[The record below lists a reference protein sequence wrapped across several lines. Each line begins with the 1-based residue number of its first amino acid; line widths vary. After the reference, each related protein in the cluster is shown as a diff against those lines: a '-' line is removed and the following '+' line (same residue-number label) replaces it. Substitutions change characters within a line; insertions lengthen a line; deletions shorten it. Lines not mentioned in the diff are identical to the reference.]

1 MRYRRKKRCSDGVSE
16 ASSPETSS
24 QAKHEKLN
32 AGQALSALQL
42 SVWKSTTKQ
51 KGGRR
56 EGERGRIWNYG
67 KNE

>member
-42 SVWKSTTKQ
+42 NWWESSDKTK
-51 KGGRR
+51 GR
-56 EGERGRIWNYG
+56 EARGR
-67 KNE
+67 ER